1 MKSLTLKRLIIFFSV
16 IIIIILIV
24 FKFYKKEEVKLIEN
38 IEPIEESFSN
48 SNIIKDIK
56 YTSLDLKGNEYTI
69 LAEEGEIDLNDSDVI
84 FLKNVT
90 AYIKLIK
97 NNELITIVSNF
108 GKYNTVNYDTIFSK
122 DVKINYLDNRI
133 TGNYLDFSMMK
144 NLLIISKNVV
154 YTNPENILKADV
166 MELDTITKDTKIFM
180 HNNKEKIE
188 VKSIN

>member
-1 MKSLTLKRLIIFFSV
+1 MKSLTHKRLIIFL
-16 IIIIILIV
+16 IIIIIITLIV
-24 FKFYKKEEVKLIEN
+24 FKFYKKEEVKLIKN
-38 IEPIEESFSN
+38 IEPIEENFSN

-56 YTSLDLKGNEYTI
+56 YTSRDLKGNEYTI
-69 LAEEGEIDLNDSDVI
+69 LAEEGEIDLNNSDFI

-97 NNELITIVSNF
+97 NNELITIISNF

-166 MELDTITKDTKIFM
+166 VELDTLTKDTKIFM
-180 HNNKEKIE
+180 HNYKEKIL
-188 VKSIN
+188 VKSRN

>member
-1 MKSLTLKRLIIFFSV
+1 MKSLTVKRLIIFSSV
-16 IIIIILIV
+16 IIIITLIV

-38 IEPIEESFSN
+38 IEPIEESFNN

-56 YTSLDLKGNEYTI
+56 YTSRDLKGNEYTI
-69 LAEEGEIDLNDSDVI
+69 LAQEGEIDLNNSDVI

-97 NNELITIVSNF
+97 NNELITIISNF

-122 DVKINYLDNRI
+122 DVKINYLDNKI

-180 HNNKEKIE
+180 HNYKEKIV
-188 VKSIN
+188 VKNRN

>member
-1 MKSLTLKRLIIFFSV
+1 MKSLTHKRLIIFSSILV
-16 IIIIILIV
+16 IITLIV
-24 FKFYKKEEVKLIEN
+24 LKFYKKEEVKLIEN
-38 IEPIEESFSN
+38 KEPIEESFNN

-56 YTSLDLKGNEYTI
+56 YTSRDLKGNEYTI
-69 LAEEGEIDLNDSDVI
+69 LAEEGEIDLNNSDFI

-97 NNELITIVSNF
+97 NNELITIISNF

-166 MELDTITKDTKIFM
+166 VELDTLTKDTKIFM
-180 HNNKEKIE
+180 HNYKEKIL
-188 VKSIN
+188 VKSRN

>member
-1 MKSLTLKRLIIFFSV
+1 MKSLTVKRLIIFSSV
-16 IIIIILIV
+16 IIIITLIV

-56 YTSLDLKGNEYTI
+56 YTSRDLKGNEYTI
-69 LAEEGEIDLNDSDVI
+69 LAEEGEIDLKNSDVI

-97 NNELITIVSNF
+97 NNELITIISNF

-166 MELDTITKDTKIFM
+166 VELDTLTKDTKIFM
-180 HNNKEKIE
+180 HNYKEKIL
-188 VKSIN
+188 VKSRN

>member
-1 MKSLTLKRLIIFFSV
+1 MKSLTVKRLIIFSSV
-16 IIIIILIV
+16 IIIITLIV

-56 YTSLDLKGNEYTI
+56 YTSRDLKGNEYTI

-97 NNELITIVSNF
+97 NNELITIISNF

-122 DVKINYLDNRI
+122 DVKINYLDNKI

-180 HNNKEKIE
+180 HNYKDKIV
-188 VKSIN
+188 VKNRN

>member
-1 MKSLTLKRLIIFFSV
+1 MKSLTHKKLIIFSS
-16 IIIIILIV
+16 IIIIITLIV

-56 YTSLDLKGNEYTI
+56 YTSRDLKGNEYTI

-97 NNELITIVSNF
+97 NNELITIISNF

-180 HNNKEKIE
+180 HNYKEKIV
-188 VKSIN
+188 VKSRN

>member
-1 MKSLTLKRLIIFFSV
+1 MKSLTVKRLIIFSSV
-16 IIIIILIV
+16 IIIITLIV

-56 YTSLDLKGNEYTI
+56 YTSIDLKGNEYTI

-180 HNNKEKIE
+180 HNYKEKIV
-188 VKSIN
+188 VKSRN

>member
-1 MKSLTLKRLIIFFSV
+1 MKSLTHKKLIIFSS
-16 IIIIILIV
+16 IIIIITLIV

-48 SNIIKDIK
+48 SNIIEDIK
-56 YTSLDLKGNEYTI
+56 YTSRDLKGNEYTI
-69 LAEEGEIDLNDSDVI
+69 LAEEGEMDLNNSDVI

-97 NNELITIVSNF
+97 NNELITIISNF

-180 HNNKEKIE
+180 HNYKEKIV
-188 VKSIN
+188 VKNRN

>member
-154 YTNPENILKADV
+154 YTNPENNQL
-166 MELDTITKDTKIFM
+166 IFQ
-180 HNNKEKIE
+180 
-188 VKSIN
+188 

>member
-1 MKSLTLKRLIIFFSV
+1 MKSLTVKRLIIFSSV
-16 IIIIILIV
+16 IIIITLIV

-38 IEPIEESFSN
+38 IEPIEESFNN

-56 YTSLDLKGNEYTI
+56 YTSRDLKGNEYTI
-69 LAEEGEIDLNDSDVI
+69 LAEEGEIDLDNSDVI

-97 NNELITIVSNF
+97 NNELITIISNF

-180 HNNKEKIE
+180 HNYKEKIV
-188 VKSIN
+188 VKSRN

>member
-1 MKSLTLKRLIIFFSV
+1 MKSLTYKRLIFFFS
-16 IIIIILIV
+16 IIIIITLIV
-24 FKFYKKEEVKLIEN
+24 FKFYKKEEVKLIQN

-56 YTSLDLKGNEYTI
+56 YTSRDLKGNEYTI
-69 LAEEGEIDLNDSDVI
+69 LAEEGEIDLNNSDVI

-97 NNELITIVSNF
+97 NNELITIISNF

-180 HNNKEKIE
+180 HNYKEKIV
-188 VKSIN
+188 VKNRN

>member
-1 MKSLTLKRLIIFFSV
+1 LK
-16 IIIIILIV
+16 
-24 FKFYKKEEVKLIEN
+24 KDETKLIEN
-38 IEPIEESFSN
+38 IEPIEENFTN

-56 YTSLDLKGNEYTI
+56 YTSRDLKGNEYTI
-69 LAEEGEIDLNDSDVI
+69 LAEEGEIDLNNNDVI

-90 AYIKLIK
+90 AYIRLIK

-122 DVKINYLDNRI
+122 DVKIDYLDNRI

-154 YTNPENILKADV
+154 YTNPDNILKADV
-166 MELDTITKDTKIFM
+166 IELDTITKDTKIFM
-180 HNNKEKIE
+180 HNYSEKVI
-188 VKSIN
+188 VKSRN

>member
-1 MKSLTLKRLIIFFSV
+1 MKSLTVKRLIIFSSV
-16 IIIIILIV
+16 IIIITLIV

-38 IEPIEESFSN
+38 IEPIEESFNN

-56 YTSLDLKGNEYTI
+56 YTSRDLKGNEYTI
-69 LAEEGEIDLNDSDVI
+69 LAEEGEIDLNNSDVI

-97 NNELITIVSNF
+97 NNELITIISNF

-122 DVKINYLDNRI
+122 DVKINYLDNKI

-180 HNNKEKIE
+180 HNYKEKIV
-188 VKSIN
+188 VKNRN

>member
-1 MKSLTLKRLIIFFSV
+1 MKSLTVKRLIIFSSV
-16 IIIIILIV
+16 IIIITLIV

-56 YTSLDLKGNEYTI
+56 YTSRDLKGNEYTI

-97 NNELITIVSNF
+97 NNELITIISNF

-166 MELDTITKDTKIFM
+166 IELDTITKDTKIFM
-180 HNNKEKIE
+180 HNYKEKIV
-188 VKSIN
+188 VKSRN

>member
-154 YTNPENILKADV
+154 YTNPNNILKADV
-166 MELDTITKDTKIFM
+166 IELDTITKDTKIFM
-180 HNNKEKIE
+180 HNSQDKVNIE
-188 VKSIN
+188 SRN

>member
-1 MKSLTLKRLIIFFSV
+1 M
-16 IIIIILIV
+16 
-24 FKFYKKEEVKLIEN
+24 N
-38 IEPIEESFSN
+38 N
-48 SNIIKDIK
+48 N
-56 YTSLDLKGNEYTI
+56 
-69 LAEEGEIDLNDSDVI
+69 DVI

-97 NNELITIVSNF
+97 NNELITIISNF

-180 HNNKEKIE
+180 HNYKEKIV
-188 VKSIN
+188 VKNRN